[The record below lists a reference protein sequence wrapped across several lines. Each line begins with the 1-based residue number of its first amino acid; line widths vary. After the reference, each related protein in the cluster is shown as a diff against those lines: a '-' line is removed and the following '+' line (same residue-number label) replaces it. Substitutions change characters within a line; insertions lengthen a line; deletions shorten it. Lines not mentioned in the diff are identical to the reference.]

1 MKNPKNNMSVSRIDL
16 EAKVAFLERTL
27 DALSEELH
35 QHTKTLNS
43 LEQRLARFER
53 SDQARGSEPEVG
65 PHDAPPPHY

>member
-1 MKNPKNNMSVSRIDL
+1 MNTDRIDL

-35 QHTKTLNS
+35 EQGQTLDA
-43 LEQRLARFER
+43 LTQRLSRLEARAAASKG
-53 SDQARGSEPEVG
+53 SDHEVG